1 MLNLKLNIMEDY
13 GLECWNIHNR
23 VELVKK
29 LNSSL
34 AKLENVLHMEL
45 PKAYLKGN
53 KVVLHIMYFKNF
65 IAKINENKS
74 NQN

>member
-1 MLNLKLNIMEDY
+1 MDTKY
-13 GLECWNIHNR
+13 GLYCWNIQTR
-23 VELVKK
+23 VQLVKK

-34 AKLENVLHMEL
+34 SKLENVLHMEL

-53 KVVLHIMYFKNF
+53 EVVLHILYFKNF

>member
-1 MLNLKLNIMEDY
+1 
-13 GLECWNIHNR
+13 
-23 VELVKK
+23 
-29 LNSSL
+29 
-34 AKLENVLHMEL
+34 MEL

-53 KVVLHIMYFKNF
+53 KVVLHILYFKNF